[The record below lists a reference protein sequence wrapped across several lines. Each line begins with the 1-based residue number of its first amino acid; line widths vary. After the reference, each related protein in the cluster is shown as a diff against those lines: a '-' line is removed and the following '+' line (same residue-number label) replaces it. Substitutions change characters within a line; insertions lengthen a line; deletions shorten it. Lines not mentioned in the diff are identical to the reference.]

1 LVVDVWF
8 TTTYAELHITAKA
21 ESSNPANVKV
31 YSIQNYVIT
40 FVSDLCILGS
50 VFSAFSGNRAENIDV
65 HVYWVLYSQHSLKH
79 KEENI
84 DVHV

>member
-31 YSIQNYVIT
+31 YSIPNYVIT
-40 FVSDLCILGS
+40 FVSDLQQFGGFL
-50 VFSAFSGNRAENIDV
+50 R
-65 HVYWVLYSQHSLKH
+65 VLWFPPPIKLTDT
-79 KEENI
+79 I
-84 DVHV
+84 